1 MSATSREKNQI
12 RRRRRRRR
20 GKKNSPKASAWTIC
34 NRGCHFIKTR
44 ILPTLE
50 PDRMQRK
57 AKKDNYCPILCR
69 TRRPAASI
77 VCFRSRGFYGSYVA
91 KAPIPQSGDEL
102 VASFPLRRAGPGT
115 RQKHLMPLFCGL
127 YYSFSRKQPKCGS
140 LFRHIRLTFFDWGIW
155 YKRAKTDGST
165 VLLDCL
171 DRACE
176 WFDG

>member
-1 MSATSREKNQI
+1 
-12 RRRRRRRR
+12 
-20 GKKNSPKASAWTIC
+20 
-34 NRGCHFIKTR
+34 
-44 ILPTLE
+44 
-50 PDRMQRK
+50 MQQK

-77 VCFRSRGFYGSYVA
+77 VCFRSRGFYGPYVA

-102 VASFPLRRAGPGT
+102 VASFPLRRAGPGRDFT
-115 RQKHLMPLFCGL
+115 TV
-127 YYSFSRKQPKCGS
+127 SRKQTNAAFYS
-140 LFRHIRLTFFDWGIW
+140 DIFASSFFDWGIW